1 MFFIGFYFLFAKVP
15 PRSTFDNYLR
25 SRRIMGVAV
34 LLLSF
39 NYMAHFVFKIRFFN
53 PDAAVLLNIS
63 TYFLCYWLFSTA
75 LNILLKHGYLTRKN
89 LFANIGSW
97 LVFSALACIILFFL
111 PQGRTEIIALYI
123 LSGLLL
129 IYGLILSRGLLK
141 AYHTAIQT
149 FGETQA
155 DDIGNYIH
163 WLSIFTYWAII
174 FGIGCSLLTFLPD
187 KYIPVWILSS
197 VPFYVY
203 LFCCYQNYLL
213 FYEQVEKAITS
224 EELESSI
231 CTPNEKPAYHNE
243 LAKRISD
250 DYRKKE
256 NAPCL
261 IGLLKGSFIFIADLS
276 RYIDIPIEIDFM
288 IVSSYGNNQI
298 GSEIKILKDIDVQL
312 SGRDV
317 IIVEDII
324 DTGYTLEK
332 ICEVL
337 QTRNIASLKICAL
350 LNKPSRR
357 KVNINIDYNGFDIED
372 EFVVGYGIDYAQ
384 KYRNIPYIGVVS

>member
-1 MFFIGFYFLFAKVP
+1 MNKEKGI
-15 PRSTFDNYLR
+15 S
-25 SRRIMGVAV
+25 
-34 LLLSF
+34 
-39 NYMAHFVFKIRFFN
+39 KI
-53 PDAAVLLNIS
+53 
-63 TYFLCYWLFSTA
+63 
-75 LNILLKHGYLTRKN
+75 
-89 LFANIGSW
+89 
-97 LVFSALACIILFFL
+97 
-111 PQGRTEIIALYI
+111 
-123 LSGLLL
+123 L
-129 IYGLILSRGLLK
+129 I
-141 AYHTAIQT
+141 
-149 FGETQA
+149 
-155 DDIGNYIH
+155 D
-163 WLSIFTYWAII
+163 
-174 FGIGCSLLTFLPD
+174 
-187 KYIPVWILSS
+187 
-197 VPFYVY
+197 
-203 LFCCYQNYLL
+203 
-213 FYEQVEKAITS
+213 EKQI
-224 EELESSI
+224 
-231 CTPNEKPAYHNE
+231 NEKVKE

-256 NAPCL
+256 NTPCL
-261 IGLLKGSFIFIADLS
+261 VGLLKGSFIFIADLS

-357 KVNINIDYNGFDIED
+357 KVNINIDYNGFNIED

-384 KYRNIPYIGVVS
+384 KYRNLNYIGVVE

>member
-1 MFFIGFYFLFAKVP
+1 MNKENGI
-15 PRSTFDNYLR
+15 S
-25 SRRIMGVAV
+25 
-34 LLLSF
+34 
-39 NYMAHFVFKIRFFN
+39 KI
-53 PDAAVLLNIS
+53 
-63 TYFLCYWLFSTA
+63 
-75 LNILLKHGYLTRKN
+75 
-89 LFANIGSW
+89 
-97 LVFSALACIILFFL
+97 
-111 PQGRTEIIALYI
+111 
-123 LSGLLL
+123 L
-129 IYGLILSRGLLK
+129 I
-141 AYHTAIQT
+141 
-149 FGETQA
+149 E
-155 DDIGNYIH
+155 
-163 WLSIFTYWAII
+163 
-174 FGIGCSLLTFLPD
+174 
-187 KYIPVWILSS
+187 
-197 VPFYVY
+197 
-203 LFCCYQNYLL
+203 
-213 FYEQVEKAITS
+213 EKQI
-224 EELESSI
+224 
-231 CTPNEKPAYHNE
+231 NEKVKE

-250 DYRKKE
+250 DYSGKE

-324 DTGYTLEK
+324 VTGYTLEK

-337 QTRNIASLKICAL
+337 KTRNIASLKICAL

-357 KVNINIDYNGFDIED
+357 KVNINIDYNGFNIED

>member
-1 MFFIGFYFLFAKVP
+1 MNKENGI
-15 PRSTFDNYLR
+15 S
-25 SRRIMGVAV
+25 
-34 LLLSF
+34 
-39 NYMAHFVFKIRFFN
+39 KI
-53 PDAAVLLNIS
+53 
-63 TYFLCYWLFSTA
+63 
-75 LNILLKHGYLTRKN
+75 
-89 LFANIGSW
+89 
-97 LVFSALACIILFFL
+97 
-111 PQGRTEIIALYI
+111 
-123 LSGLLL
+123 L
-129 IYGLILSRGLLK
+129 I
-141 AYHTAIQT
+141 
-149 FGETQA
+149 E
-155 DDIGNYIH
+155 
-163 WLSIFTYWAII
+163 
-174 FGIGCSLLTFLPD
+174 
-187 KYIPVWILSS
+187 
-197 VPFYVY
+197 
-203 LFCCYQNYLL
+203 
-213 FYEQVEKAITS
+213 EKQI
-224 EELESSI
+224 
-231 CTPNEKPAYHNE
+231 NEKVKE

-250 DYRKKE
+250 DYGNKE

-312 SGRDV
+312 TGRDV

-337 QTRNIASLKICAL
+337 QTRNIASLKICTL

>member
-1 MFFIGFYFLFAKVP
+1 MNKENGISKV
-15 PRSTFDNYLR
+15 
-25 SRRIMGVAV
+25 
-34 LLLSF
+34 
-39 NYMAHFVFKIRFFN
+39 
-53 PDAAVLLNIS
+53 
-63 TYFLCYWLFSTA
+63 
-75 LNILLKHGYLTRKN
+75 
-89 LFANIGSW
+89 
-97 LVFSALACIILFFL
+97 
-111 PQGRTEIIALYI
+111 
-123 LSGLLL
+123 L
-129 IYGLILSRGLLK
+129 I
-141 AYHTAIQT
+141 
-149 FGETQA
+149 E
-155 DDIGNYIH
+155 
-163 WLSIFTYWAII
+163 
-174 FGIGCSLLTFLPD
+174 
-187 KYIPVWILSS
+187 
-197 VPFYVY
+197 
-203 LFCCYQNYLL
+203 
-213 FYEQVEKAITS
+213 EKQI
-224 EELESSI
+224 
-231 CTPNEKPAYHNE
+231 NEKVKE

-256 NAPCL
+256 NVPCL

-288 IVSSYGNNQI
+288 IVSSYGNNKI

-312 SGRDV
+312 TGMDV

-337 QTRNIASLKICAL
+337 QTRNIASLKICTL

>member
-1 MFFIGFYFLFAKVP
+1 MNKEKGI
-15 PRSTFDNYLR
+15 S
-25 SRRIMGVAV
+25 
-34 LLLSF
+34 
-39 NYMAHFVFKIRFFN
+39 KI
-53 PDAAVLLNIS
+53 
-63 TYFLCYWLFSTA
+63 
-75 LNILLKHGYLTRKN
+75 
-89 LFANIGSW
+89 
-97 LVFSALACIILFFL
+97 
-111 PQGRTEIIALYI
+111 
-123 LSGLLL
+123 L
-129 IYGLILSRGLLK
+129 I
-141 AYHTAIQT
+141 
-149 FGETQA
+149 E
-155 DDIGNYIH
+155 
-163 WLSIFTYWAII
+163 
-174 FGIGCSLLTFLPD
+174 
-187 KYIPVWILSS
+187 
-197 VPFYVY
+197 
-203 LFCCYQNYLL
+203 
-213 FYEQVEKAITS
+213 EKKI
-224 EELESSI
+224 
-231 CTPNEKPAYHNE
+231 NEKVKE

-256 NAPCL
+256 NVPCL
-261 IGLLKGSFIFIADLS
+261 VGLLKGSFIFIADLS

-357 KVNINIDYNGFDIED
+357 KVNINIDYNGFNIED

-384 KYRNIPYIGVVS
+384 KYRNLNYIGVIE

>member
-1 MFFIGFYFLFAKVP
+1 MNKEKGI
-15 PRSTFDNYLR
+15 S
-25 SRRIMGVAV
+25 
-34 LLLSF
+34 
-39 NYMAHFVFKIRFFN
+39 KI
-53 PDAAVLLNIS
+53 
-63 TYFLCYWLFSTA
+63 
-75 LNILLKHGYLTRKN
+75 
-89 LFANIGSW
+89 
-97 LVFSALACIILFFL
+97 
-111 PQGRTEIIALYI
+111 
-123 LSGLLL
+123 L
-129 IYGLILSRGLLK
+129 I
-141 AYHTAIQT
+141 
-149 FGETQA
+149 E
-155 DDIGNYIH
+155 
-163 WLSIFTYWAII
+163 
-174 FGIGCSLLTFLPD
+174 
-187 KYIPVWILSS
+187 
-197 VPFYVY
+197 
-203 LFCCYQNYLL
+203 
-213 FYEQVEKAITS
+213 EKQI
-224 EELESSI
+224 
-231 CTPNEKPAYHNE
+231 NEKVKE

-256 NAPCL
+256 NTPCL
-261 IGLLKGSFIFIADLS
+261 VGLLKGSFIFIADLS

-357 KVNINIDYNGFDIED
+357 KVNINVDYNGFDIED

-384 KYRNIPYIGVVS
+384 KYRNLNYIGVVE